1 MKRLERYKVLC
12 YRFGRYINI
21 SPQGDVAK
29 SLYRADIEMAPGMFI
44 SLVFV
49 TTVVATV
56 TMLVLSTILF
66 RNSPNPLIYI
76 AGLTLLTFGLVL
88 SAFPFALYNRSSE
101 KKMDIERE
109 LPYALGYMSVLASA
123 GSSPLDII
131 RRIAIEDY
139 GHISKE
145 FGKVIYRVDILGE
158 DAITAMN
165 DLIQNTPSE
174 MFRGV
179 CIDIANIMHVGGG
192 LMSYLEGKS
201 KDLMTMRRQVQKE
214 FVDSLSIYGEI
225 YLGGIVMSII
235 IAILGIVV
243 GGALGIEFGIFTPRD
258 LFNITTYGMLPFI
271 NILFLTI
278 LWMKYS
284 GSPT

>member
-214 FVDSLSIYGEI
+214 FVDSLSIYSEI

-243 GGALGIEFGIFTPRD
+243 VGALGIEFGIFTPRD